1 MRKKML
7 AIIISIM
14 MVMQTSAMAGELLVD
29 EEPVQEDVTTEA
41 FNDVIIEEELQE
53 EVITEELSDGEL
65 FEEPME
71 DSLLTEEV
79 FEEEEINETITGE
92 ISVEQIDTVLIEE
105 EGLIEEDEPVLV
117 GTELGAFH
125 VKADTGLIFP
135 KNVENMFDLPIT
147 VTAQYTEASRFIELL
162 NQKRAEAGLQ
172 QYVVDSA
179 LTKIAWQRAAET
191 CLFCS
196 HNWALGTNNSAGP
209 RYVYANYPKITY
221 GVGENIGVGYGGAES
236 VYSGWINSTGHAPLL
251 IGNNYVCCGVAAVDY
266 EGTRYWVLL
275 TCVDNVENNIYPPTG
290 VAPFSAIV
298 KTTPEYIIPT
308 RATYSIYYGENNST
322 EPLRITNRGQ
332 NQGIAKGYPVTD
344 PSAINAVSNNPEIF
358 TVRPNG
364 TIQPTGVGT
373 GTMTV
378 SLYGSAPVTI
388 SVIVNAQ
395 PNGGINGN
403 SFTEYFDGKLI
414 VDNDNL
420 LFKPSGLSYEFTGSE
435 IKPPV
440 SNVKDCF
447 GNVLKEGI
455 DYSVEYKNNIYPG
468 TGRVQIN
475 GLNNYAQTGI
485 IDGITFEITAPDPT
499 ITPTPT
505 KPTFTD
511 VTDQTKFYYDPI
523 YWAADN
529 GIVTGYEDNTFRSY
543 NNCNRAAVVT
553 FLWRLAGKPDYGI
566 TNTFSD
572 MTGNDDFDRAITWA
586 SKEGITTGFD
596 DGTFRP
602 WVTCNRAAIVTF
614 LWRYAG
620 KPEPS
625 SMASFSDM
633 TGNADFNKA
642 ISWAAENGITTGY
655 DDGTFRPWNQCLRL
669 AVVTFLYRFANL

>member
-79 FEEEEINETITGE
+79 LEEEEINETITGE
-92 ISVEQIDTVLIEE
+92 ISVEQIDTVPIEE

-117 GTELGAFH
+117 GTELGTFNTY
-125 VKADTGLIFP
+125 ADEKII
-135 KNVENMFDLPIT
+135 ELPIT
-147 VTAQYTEASRFIELL
+147 VTAQYSEASNFINLL
-162 NQKRAEAGLQ
+162 NQKRVESGLQ
-172 QYVVDSA
+172 PYTVDEG
-179 LTKIAWQRAAET
+179 LTKIAWQKAAET
-191 CLFCS
+191 CVFWS
-196 HNWALGTNNSAGP
+196 HKSAMGDGEFPSDNYVEQWYGYIKPLGEDVGIGCGSAQSM
-209 RYVYANYPKITY
+209 YD
-221 GVGENIGVGYGGAES
+221 
-236 VYSGWINSTGHAPLL
+236 GWRSSTGHAPLL
-251 IGNNYVCCGVAAVDY
+251 TSKRYVCCGAAAVDF

-275 TCVDNVENNIYPPTG
+275 TAEDYITKSINVPTG
-290 VAPFSAIV
+290 VSSFSTTI

-332 NQGIAKGYPVTD
+332 NKGLAKGYPVTD
-344 PSAINAVSNNPEIF
+344 LSAINAVSNNPEIF

-378 SLYGSAPVTI
+378 SLYGSEPVTI
-388 SVIVNAQ
+388 SVVVQ
-395 PNGGINGN
+395 PQETGGMNN
-403 SFTEYFDGKLI
+403 RYFSAVYDGKLI
-414 VDNDNL
+414 EKGMLAVKD
-420 LFKPSGLSYEFTGSE
+420 SGLSYEFTGYE
-435 IKPPV
+435 IRPKV
-440 SNVKDCF
+440 TNVKDCF
-447 GNVLKEGI
+447 GNILKEGI
-455 DYSVEYKNNIYPG
+455 DYTLEYTDNINPG
-468 TGRVQIN
+468 TGKVQIV
-475 GLNNYAQTGI
+475 GINNYSRNLG
-485 IDGITFEITAPDPT
+485 GITFEITAPDPI

-529 GIVTGYEDNTFRSY
+529 GIVTGYEDNTFHPY

-620 KPEPS
+620 KPKPS